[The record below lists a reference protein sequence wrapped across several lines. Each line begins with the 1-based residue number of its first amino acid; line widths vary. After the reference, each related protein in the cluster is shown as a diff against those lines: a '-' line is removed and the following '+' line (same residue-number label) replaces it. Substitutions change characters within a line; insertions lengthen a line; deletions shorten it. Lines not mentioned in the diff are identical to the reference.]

1 MKAISLFLD
10 LEEDHFDKFV
20 QKGNSILRPIH
31 YPPIKTKPLGAERA
45 AAHGDINLITLLMGA
60 HGRGLQV
67 LTNDGEWID
76 AIAEKDEIV
85 INVGDLSLIHI

>member
-1 MKAISLFLD
+1 MFLD

-45 AAHGDINLITLLMGA
+45 AAHGDINLIIYVFQILL
-60 HGRGLQV
+60 LV
-67 LTNDGEWID
+67 C
-76 AIAEKDEIV
+76 
-85 INVGDLSLIHI
+85 LIIEHKKT

>member
-1 MKAISLFLD
+1 MFLD

-31 YPPIKTKPLGAERA
+31 YPPIKSKPLGAERA

-76 AIAEKDEIV
+76 AIAEKD
-85 INVGDLSLIHI
+85 LSLIHI

>member
-1 MKAISLFLD
+1 MFLD

-45 AAHGDINLITLLMGA
+45 AAHGDINLITCLLYTSPSPRDKRQSRMPSSA
-60 HGRGLQV
+60 
-67 LTNDGEWID
+67 
-76 AIAEKDEIV
+76 
-85 INVGDLSLIHI
+85 